1 MIHKLCHLNSDKYLS
16 FFNDKN
22 CMKRNSILIIFLLTF
37 LGCSTTQ
44 NYDKSMLPDADPKV
58 LSEVNSKVLI
68 SCMQI
73 PVPRPPVPINPSH
86 KVSTSEVYDQND
98 CVENRMGDNERKK
111 LLNEKK
117 EKEKFDL
124 EINLE
129 DQEEK

>member
-1 MIHKLCHLNSDKYLS
+1 MKKLLALLLLLSVVACNS
-16 FFNDKN
+16 N
-22 CMKRNSILIIFLLTF
+22 
-37 LGCSTTQ
+37 Q

-86 KVSTSEVYDQND
+86 KVPTSEVYDQND
-98 CVENRMGDNERKK
+98 CVENKLSENERKK
-111 LLNEKK
+111 ILNERK
-117 EKEKFDL
+117 EKEEFNL

-129 DQEEK
+129 DQKEE

>member
-1 MIHKLCHLNSDKYLS
+1 MKKILLLS
-16 FFNDKN
+16 LFF
-22 CMKRNSILIIFLLTF
+22 IVF
-37 LGCSTTQ
+37 GCNTNQ

-58 LSEVNSKVLI
+58 LSDVNSKVLI

-86 KVSTSEVYDQND
+86 KVPTSEVYDQND

-111 LLNEKK
+111 LLSEKK
-117 EKEKFDL
+117 EKEKFKL

-129 DQEEK
+129 DQEEE

>member
-1 MIHKLCHLNSDKYLS
+1 
-16 FFNDKN
+16 
-22 CMKRNSILIIFLLTF
+22 MKKITFAFFLLISIV
-37 LGCSTTQ
+37 GCNTNQ

-86 KVSTSEVYDQND
+86 KVPTSEVYDQND
-98 CVENRMGDNERKK
+98 CVENKLSDNERKK
-111 LLNEKK
+111 ILNERK
-117 EKEKFDL
+117 EKEEFNL

-129 DQEEK
+129 DQKEE

>member
-1 MIHKLCHLNSDKYLS
+1 
-16 FFNDKN
+16 
-22 CMKRNSILIIFLLTF
+22 MKRNSLLIILLLTF
-37 LGCSTTQ
+37 FGCNSNQ
-44 NYDKSMLPDADPKV
+44 NYDKSMLPNADPQV

-129 DQEEK
+129 DHEEK

>member
-1 MIHKLCHLNSDKYLS
+1 MKKIS
-16 FFNDKN
+16 F
-22 CMKRNSILIIFLLTF
+22 LIFILLTF
-37 LGCSTTQ
+37 ISCNTNQ

-58 LSEVNSKVLI
+58 LSDVNSKVLI

-86 KVSTSEVYDQND
+86 KVPTSEVYDQND

-111 LLNEKK
+111 LLSEKK
-117 EKEKFDL
+117 EKEKFKL

-129 DQEEK
+129 DQEEE